1 MKVRALTIG
10 VSVPNLAGLEP
21 AFRNAAAAGQA
32 LRAGVEAAGWEV
44 QTVRVAANPF
54 EDWIGGP
61 WASAAE
67 LQAGAAQVAAACEA
81 TGLEF
86 VNVGPARTVEGIRAI
101 PTLLGASP
109 CISAS
114 AGFAYEEDDGAAAA
128 KMDAVVAT
136 MVELGRDPGTKGLAN
151 FRFCAAFGCE
161 PATPFFPAAYH
172 ATGAPMAV
180 SVGLENGDAVVEAF
194 DGAGSLG
201 EATARLQARFRE
213 ALGALQATI
222 EGLLATGN
230 GGAAA
235 GGLAFAGIDTSINPT
250 LSDPKF
256 SLVRAYERIVG
267 EGRFG
272 ASGTLAV
279 SEALTRAVTTLGP
292 SIKLTGYAGLMLP
305 AMEDHLLAARAA
317 ATPPSYGIRELLT
330 NSAVCGVGIDTV
342 PVALPE
348 LEAHPGRAK
357 LLLMDLAALARKKRR
372 PLSCRLFPVP
382 GGRPGELT
390 DFSSPYL
397 CNTRIFPL
405 P

>member
-1 MKVRALTIG
+1 MA
-10 VSVPNLAGLEP
+10 EP
-21 AFRNAAAAGQA
+21 ISSTTRQ
-32 LRAGVEAAGWEV
+32 V

-54 EDWIGGP
+54 EDWIGGS
-61 WASAAE
+61 WADPAE
-67 LQAGAAQVAAACEA
+67 LQAGATKLAAACEA

-86 VNVGPARTVEGIRAI
+86 VNVGPACTVDGIRSI

-114 AGFAYEEDDGAAAA
+114 AGFAYEEEEGSAEA
-128 KMDAVVAT
+128 KVDAVVAT
-136 MVELGRDPGTKGLAN
+136 MVELGQDPETKGLAN

-201 EATARLQARFRE
+201 EATARLQARLRRE
-213 ALGALQATI
+213 LGALQATI
-222 EGLLATGN
+222 EGLLATEN
-230 GGAAA
+230 GGAG

-256 SLVRAYERIVG
+256 SLVRAYERITG

-272 ASGTLAV
+272 SSGTLAV
-279 SEALTRAVTTLGP
+279 SEALTRVVTTLGP
-292 SIKLTGYAGLMLP
+292 SIKLTGYCGLMLP

-317 ATPPSYGIRELLT
+317 ATPPTYGIPELMI

-342 PVALPE
+342 PVSLPE

>member
-21 AFRNAAAAGQA
+21 AFHEAAAAGQA
-32 LRAGVEAAGWEV
+32 LRRGVEAAGWEV

-54 EDWIGGP
+54 EEWMGGP
-61 WASAAE
+61 WASPAE
-67 LQAGAAQVAAACEA
+67 LQASAARVAAACDA
-81 TGLEF
+81 IGLEF

-101 PTLLGASP
+101 PTLLRASP

-114 AGFAYEEDDGAAAA
+114 AGFAYEEEEGAASE

-136 MVELGRDPGTKGLAN
+136 MLELGRDPETKGLAN

-172 ATGAPMAV
+172 ATGAPLAV
-180 SVGLENGDAVVEAF
+180 AVGLENGDAVVEAF
-194 DGAGSLG
+194 EGASSLG
-201 EATARLQARFRE
+201 EATARLQARFRKE
-213 ALGALQATI
+213 LGALQATI
-222 EGLLATGN
+222 EGLLAEQN
-230 GGAAA
+230 GGGA
-235 GGLAFAGIDTSINPT
+235 GRLAFAGIDTSINPT
-250 LSDPKF
+250 LSDAKF

-272 ASGTLAV
+272 KSGTLAV

-292 SIKLTGYAGLMLP
+292 AIKLTGYCGLMLP

-317 ATPPSYGIRELLT
+317 EAPPTYGIPELLV

-342 PVALPE
+342 PISLAE

-357 LLLMDLAALARKKRR
+357 LLLTDLAALARKKRR

-382 GGRPGELT
+382 GGNPGELT
-390 DFSSPYL
+390 EFSSPYL